1 MDNPKTP
8 NLFEQPNKAPLTQP
22 PPESWVDKLVD
33 RLQRIEEA
41 HAKQVLDFSRLVD
54 VLTDRQ
60 ALSASRTYNIPANL
74 SVIFEAMNGD
84 FVLFSSSSPG
94 PTLAITPTNLRI
106 ATPFTFASTQNFLLV
121 PTPGG
126 GSVSI
131 QNTGTSSVSVT
142 AQSLSLAQATAIAQ
156 SVGAS
161 GIQIAQL
168 TGSLPAGTNTLG
180 TVNVTGSGTT
190 VPYLDIEGAPGV
202 SVAAG
207 ATYQTPTLG
216 TVAGFQGV
224 WSVSAAWS
232 AATTGNAY
240 IHYPLPT
247 GYQGVQLASI
257 GSATAEW
264 LAVATGQAGATT
276 THAPLQPIVY
286 VTSDGLQFNNSGA
299 SAVTLNKYQGLIY

>member
-1 MDNPKTP
+1 MSK
-8 NLFEQPNKAPLTQP
+8 LFDYQSAEARLALADAVKAALAETYEKLHEAQLRELTRLTEHLTKAPRSTWRVAALTGSNTPDVAVEFPAQVAYIDNASTAAVQVRAPGDIAPSP
-22 PPESWVDKLVD
+22 P
-33 RLQRIEEA
+33 
-41 HAKQVLDFSRLVD
+41 
-54 VLTDRQ
+54 
-60 ALSASRTYNIPANL
+60 IPAGGQGVWL
-74 SVIFEAMNGD
+74 M
-84 FVLFSSSSPG
+84 PG
-94 PTLAITPTNLRI
+94 
-106 ATPFTFASTQNFLLV
+106 ATQLT
-121 PTPGG
+121 
-126 GSVSI
+126 VSG
-131 QNTGTSSVSVT
+131 TGTGQVRIRFLNDAAARLLWQAPPSSVT
-142 AQSLSLAQATAIAQ
+142 AGGATQVA
-156 SVGAS
+156 
-161 GIQIAQL
+161 L

-247 GYQGVQLASI
+247 GYQGIQLASI
-257 GSATAEW
+257 GSATADW
-264 LAVATGQAGATT
+264 FVVATGQAGATT

-286 VTSDGLQFNNSGA
+286 VTSDGLLFNNSGA

>member
-168 TGSLPAGTNTLG
+168 TGSLAPLNPLPPVLVA
-180 TVNVTGSGTT
+180 T
-190 VPYLDIEGAPGV
+190 VPYSSLTASSAFFVEVTTLHANARERAWTVNNTLNEPLSGLKFAPFDTASNALSTATTLNAQEESSPTPPGSGNYVLYESRNIPILGTATDSMRVELDM
-202 SVAAG
+202 G
-207 ATYQTPTLG
+207 ATAPT
-216 TVAGFQGV
+216 
-224 WSVSAAWS
+224 S
-232 AATTGNAY
+232 GN
-240 IHYPLPT
+240 
-247 GYQGVQLASI
+247 
-257 GSATAEW
+257 
-264 LAVATGQAGATT
+264 
-276 THAPLQPIVY
+276 VY
-286 VTSDGLQFNNSGA
+286 VVVREVL
-299 SAVTLNKYQGLIY
+299 

>member
-168 TGSLPAGTNTLG
+168 TGSLAPLTAAAPKLIG
-180 TVNVTGSGTT
+180 T
-190 VPYLDIEGAPGV
+190 VPYTSFTASGTIYPSFKSVLSRNARRRTFYLYNTLNESLSSAGYIPQDSALAPAGV
-202 SVAAG
+202 SVAHSEAASVIPAASQIVIDTSEQLPLLAAHVDSMALSLGMG
-207 ATYQTPTLG
+207 AT
-216 TVAGFQGV
+216 
-224 WSVSAAWS
+224 
-232 AATTGNAY
+232 
-240 IHYPLPT
+240 LPT
-247 GYQGVQLASI
+247 SG
-257 GSATAEW
+257 
-264 LAVATGQAGATT
+264 AVY
-276 THAPLQPIVY
+276 LY
-286 VTSDGLQFNNSGA
+286 VTEVL
-299 SAVTLNKYQGLIY
+299 